1 MALDYELT
9 SGIKYNNFEAIKLTY
24 LLILAVNEGDEWP
37 VNSAFG
43 PSDPSPTAVTAAQ
56 NTRSKNSERP
66 T

>member
-9 SGIKYNNFEAIKLTY
+9 SGIKYNNFEPIKLTY
-24 LLILAVNEGDEWP
+24 LLILAVNEGDELP

-43 PSDPSPTAVTAAQ
+43 PTDPSPMAVMAAR
-56 NTRSKNSERP
+56 NTRSKNNERP